1 MRTLLLMRHAK
12 SSWNDPSMT
21 DHERPLN
28 DRGVHDAPRM
38 GERIADRGPVPD
50 LVLCSTARRAVE
62 TADAVLAAIE
72 FEGRLEHFDDLYHA
86 SPAAITEVVRESGGE
101 AGCLLVVCHNP
112 GIEEMVERLGGEYER
127 MPTAA
132 VARFAYSGEWSEFDR
147 ERFTLLE
154 VDRPKELLD

>member
-12 SSWNDPSMT
+12 SAWNDPTMT

-28 DRGVHDAPRM
+28 DRGLRDGPRM
-38 GERIADRGPVPD
+38 GQWMVDHGLVPD
-50 LVLCSTARRAVE
+50 VVLCSTARRASE
-62 TADAVLAAIE
+62 TADGVLGVIS

-86 SPAAITEVVRESGGE
+86 SPRSILEVIRENAGD
-101 AGCLLVVCHNP
+101 AGCVLVICHNP
-112 GIEEMVERLGGEYER
+112 GIEELVERLGGEYER

-132 VARFAYSGEWSEFDR
+132 VARFEHDGEWSNFDPDR
-147 ERFTLLE
+147 VNLVH